1 MNSVTRTL
9 AELVKV
15 EIDGAEWPHTIDGVD
30 IQEYFEG
37 LIFAG

>member
-1 MNSVTRTL
+1 MVFRMTDSGGV
-9 AELVKV
+9 VKG